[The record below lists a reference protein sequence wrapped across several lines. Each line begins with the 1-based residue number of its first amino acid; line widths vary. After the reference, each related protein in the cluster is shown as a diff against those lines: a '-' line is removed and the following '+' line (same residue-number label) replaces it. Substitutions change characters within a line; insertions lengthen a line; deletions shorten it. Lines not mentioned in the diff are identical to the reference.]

1 MKVSESTKQYFSKIG
16 ERAEEYFNSIQFAK
30 EYVLSN
36 EVVRTKSIVDCMLM
50 SILWTASKRNDSL
63 TEDDVCMYLNLNVD
77 VDVNKGDISVA
88 IVPEMKEWT
97 LEEVLEYV
105 NSIHGTV

>member
-1 MKVSESTKQYFSKIG
+1 MKVSESTKQYFLEISK
-16 ERAEEYFNSIQFAK
+16 RTEEYYNAIQFAK
-30 EYVLSN
+30 EYVLN
-36 EVVRTKSIVDCMLM
+36 NDVVRAKSIVDCMLM
-50 SILWTASKRNDSL
+50 SILWTASNRNDSL
-63 TEDDVCMYLNLNVD
+63 TEEDVCMYLNVD
-77 VDVNKGDISVA
+77 TEVKKGDISVA